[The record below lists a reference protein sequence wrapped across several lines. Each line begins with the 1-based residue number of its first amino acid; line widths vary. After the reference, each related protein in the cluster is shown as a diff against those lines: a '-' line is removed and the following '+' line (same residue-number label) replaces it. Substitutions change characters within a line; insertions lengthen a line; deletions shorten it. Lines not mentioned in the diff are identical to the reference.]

1 MYIWMAVVNPIALV
15 IAAEVFIP
23 VFYRLQV
30 KTTYEYLGTSLDNSF
45 TYNGIILHS
54 VLTLVQKCD
63 SIELCGN

>member
-30 KTTYEYLGTSLDNSF
+30 KTTYEYLGNGHDNYF

-54 VLTLVQKCD
+54 VLTLIQKCD
-63 SIELCGN
+63 SIELFAN

>member
-30 KTTYEYLGTSLDNSF
+30 KTTYEYLGNGLYKYFN
-45 TYNGIILHS
+45 YNGIILRY
-54 VLTLVQKCD
+54 L
-63 SIELCGN
+63 LC